1 MILMAAFES
10 TPAIS
15 GAPDPAAYPQ
25 GPVTENL
32 ARVRDRIAEAARR
45 AGRRP
50 EEVRLVA
57 VSKRQPAAKV
67 LEAYAAGHRL
77 FGENYVQ
84 EALAKMEQ
92 VPGDAHWHLIG
103 HLQTNKAK
111 LAVGR
116 FACIETVDSPKA
128 ARAIG
133 QRAAAAGSLQE
144 VLVQVN
150 WSQEAS
156 KAGVT
161 GEGALR
167 AMFDE
172 LAGLEALR
180 VRGLMT
186 IPDPNDAERELRG
199 LFGQMRGLLES
210 LRGEFGLGAEFGEL
224 SMGMSHD
231 YPWAIEEGATL
242 VRVGTA
248 IFGARS

>member
-1 MILMAAFES
+1 MLLFLSIL
-10 TPAIS
+10 
-15 GAPDPAAYPQ
+15 
-25 GPVTENL
+25 
-32 ARVRDRIAEAARR
+32 
-45 AGRRP
+45 
-50 EEVRLVA
+50 
-57 VSKRQPAAKV
+57 
-67 LEAYAAGHRL
+67 
-77 FGENYVQ
+77 
-84 EALAKMEQ
+84 
-92 VPGDAHWHLIG
+92 
-103 HLQTNKAK
+103 
-111 LAVGR
+111 
-116 FACIETVDSPKA
+116 
-128 ARAIG
+128 
-133 QRAAAAGSLQE
+133 LQE

-186 IPDPNDAERELRG
+186 IPDPNDAERKLRG